1 MASPGLSGQP
11 HNKPHVPRL
20 GSLLTGPS
28 TGEDN
33 AGGRAGG
40 WRRWSGG
47 VWRRLWDFPRATA
60 SRQPERWTVSTG
72 RGRKAGITGWENL
85 SVEVGMEVV
94 GGAES
99 PWGRWESMSLD
110 RTPVSPT
117 VKGWTEEEKSF
128 RERDVGGRDRG
139 WRSGTWGQGD
149 EEASDFTRQKSSQ
162 PCYSSHPMPQNLYPV
177 LGSQSSLPSPSPWFS
192 QDRLSA
198 LTCSVAQR
206 PRVISQHRMGS
217 DSHRGEGVLSSLQAA

>member
-1 MASPGLSGQP
+1 MVGWSPAKAAGFPSGSGQQAARALDRE
-11 HNKPHVPRL
+11 HGEGEEGWDHRL
-20 GSLLTGPS
+20 GEPQR
-28 TGEDN
+28 
-33 AGGRAGG
+33 GGGDG
-40 WRRWSGG
+40 
-47 VWRRLWDFPRATA
+47 
-60 SRQPERWTVSTG
+60 SRG
-72 RGRKAGITGWENL
+72 RGRESLGKVGKHIAGQNPSEPN
-85 SVEVGMEVV
+85 SEGM
-94 GGAES
+94 
-99 PWGRWESMSLD
+99 D
-110 RTPVSPT
+110 R
-117 VKGWTEEEKSF
+117 EEKSF